1 MVLNWETILKTPGNP
16 PQFGEGH
23 KIKPEHGTRVAGGEI
38 SLQELR
44 TAVEEIKDNKPSSL
58 DQKEDSL
65 ILTVFPQQ
73 RPDGEVVIEIGLY
86 SYTGLKNYIGQGK
99 TKFMI
104 IMGNKGPFGVFWI
117 DEIDYDGAWQKSL
130 PDLKN
135 KINKGLEE
143 MNIREL
149 IEGDSSRA
157 KELLASIRGS
167 M

>member
-1 MVLNWETILKTPGNP
+1 M
-16 PQFGEGH
+16 
-23 KIKPEHGTRVAGGEI
+23 I
-38 SLQELR
+38 S
-44 TAVEEIKDNKPSSL
+44 
-58 DQKEDSL
+58 
-65 ILTVFPQQ
+65 
-73 RPDGEVVIEIGLY
+73 
-86 SYTGLKNYIGQGK
+86 
-99 TKFMI
+99 
-104 IMGNKGPFGVFWI
+104 MGNKGPFGVFWI

-149 IEGDSSRA
+149 IEGDASRA